1 MFPVLRSFLHN
12 RRLLWDFVKRD
23 LRARYVG
30 SSMGFFWSLIFPVIN
45 LVVYHFVFRTVL
57 NTRWSDSQGAT
68 EVALVM
74 LAGIVVWQAF
84 AETLTRSTSSL
95 IDNSNLIQKVVFPSE
110 LLPAFLVKS
119 SLINM
124 MIGVPILLIAVS
136 WFGFVAVPKSYIH
149 VPHETV
155 QHEDGS
161 VTQERIPVVQHEQGG
176 ILRVPIAIERGYQGD
191 VRVTLEYAG
200 TAELGQDFLGPTE
213 ILLPATAAGVDLLLQ
228 PLPDGEVE
236 GDEEIIVRIVSAEP
250 GGLAA
255 MGGIPQVQHEFR
267 ATLLDDPAPAP
278 GTAPSFAGGSESRMR
293 DGGYQAL
300 SLSVSLVMVPV
311 MLLLQ
316 FIFTL
321 SLAYFLSVLNVFMR
335 DTQHLVGVGVVVWMF
350 CTPIFYPAEMVVKAG
365 YGWLMTINPMHWII
379 DSWRQILLFG
389 AWPDPFLLL
398 RTGVLSV
405 ILLAI
410 SGRFFF
416 SQKARIPDLL

>member
-1 MFPVLRSFLHN
+1 MILVLRSFLHN

-30 SSMGFFWSLIFPVIN
+30 SSMGFFWSVIFPVVN

-124 MIGVPILLIAVS
+124 MIGVPVLLIAVI
-136 WFGFVAVPKSYIH
+136 WFGFVDVPRTYMH
-149 VPHETV
+149 VPHTTV
-155 QHEDGS
+155 QHEGAPD
-161 VTQERIPVVQHEQGG
+161 THARIPVLQHEQGD
-176 ILRVPIAIERGYQGD
+176 ILRVPIAIERGYRGD
-191 VRVTLEYAG
+191 VSVTLEYSG
-200 TAELGQDFLGPTE
+200 SAEHGKDFLGPTQ
-213 ILLPATAAGVDLLLQ
+213 ILLPATARGVDLLIQ
-228 PLPDGEVE
+228 PLPDDEVE
-236 GDEEIIVRIVSAEP
+236 GDEEIIVRIVGVEP
-250 GGLAA
+250 GGLAEL
-255 MGGIPQVQHEFR
+255 GEIPQVQHDFR
-267 ATLLDDPAPAP
+267 ATLLDDPAPPPGAAP
-278 GTAPSFAGGSESRMR
+278 AFAGGAEPRMR
-293 DGGYQAL
+293 DEGYKAL
-300 SLSVSLVMVPV
+300 SLSWSLLLIPL

-316 FIFTL
+316 FLFTL
-321 SLAYFLSVLNVFMR
+321 SLAYFLSVLNVFLR

-350 CTPIFYPAEMVVKAG
+350 CTPIFYPAHLVEKAG
-365 YGWLMTINPMHWII
+365 YGWLMQINPMHWII
-379 DSWRQILLFG
+379 ECWRQILLYG
-389 AWPDPFLLL
+389 AWPDLLL
-398 RTGVLSV
+398 VLQTGLLSV
-405 ILLAI
+405 VLLTL